1 MLMEKMIEIKDLQ
14 VKYGDFIAL
23 DNINLDIKKS
33 EFFTLIG
40 PSGCG
45 KTTMLNTLCTDPQ
58 KLE

>member
-1 MLMEKMIEIKDLQ
+1 MEKMIEIKDLQ

-45 KTTMLNTLCTDPQ
+45 KTTMLNTLVGF
-58 KLE
+58 